1 MAMQRREF
9 IQRAAAVGVAMGL
22 GQLVRGEEKNN
33 RPVRVGFI
41 GVGGRGSGLL
51 RIAIQTPGTAVPA
64 VCDVIPAR
72 AAAAE
77 KLIVQAGQPKPALYT
92 DDEMAWKKLLARGD
106 LDAVVIATPWN
117 WHTPMATG
125 AMEHGIYA
133 GVEVPAALSVDECWQ
148 LVDTSERTGVPCMML
163 ENWSFRRDNLALL
176 QMVRQGLFGE
186 VVHVH
191 CAHSHDCIDHWF
203 FDRTTGKDRWPAEYL
218 VKYNR
223 DQYPTHSVGP
233 VLSWLDINCGDRFET
248 ITSTATA
255 SRGINAYFA
264 RKFGPD
270 HPGAKRKYAQG
281 DIVTSV
287 LRTAKGK
294 TVVVNYDMQLPRPYD
309 NRWMLQGTLGVYSED
324 RAAIYLVGQ
333 SPKYHEWEPFEPYMA
348 KYDHP
353 WHRGGSSSASPG
365 LADGHGGT
373 DELEIRLFLDAARRK
388 TPTPIDVYDSVTMST
403 IVGLSG
409 ESIARGGAPV
419 AFPDFTRGKWESR
432 RPCFGLV

>member
-1 MAMQRREF
+1 MQRREF
-9 IQRAAAVGVAMGL
+9 IQSAVGAGVAVGF
-22 GQLVRGEEKNN
+22 GRLVQAGDTSD
-33 RPVRVGFI
+33 RPVRVGFV
-41 GVGGRGSGLL
+41 GVGGRGSTLL
-51 RIAIQTPGTAVPA
+51 RIALAKSDATVPA

-72 AAAAE
+72 AAAAATW
-77 KLIVQAGQPKPALYT
+77 IVQAGRSKPTLYT
-92 DDEMAWKKLLARGD
+92 DDELAWKKLLARGD
-106 LDAVVIATPWN
+106 LDAVVIATPWK
-117 WHTPMATG
+117 WHVPIAVG
-125 AMEHGIYA
+125 AMERGVYP
-133 GVEVPAALSVDECWQ
+133 GVEVPAALSVDHCWQ

-176 QMVRQGLFGE
+176 QMVRQGLFGQI
-186 VVHVH
+186 VHVH

-203 FDRTTGKDRWPAEYL
+203 FDRATGADRWPAEYL

-248 ITSTATA
+248 IASTATG
-255 SRGINAYFA
+255 SFGINAYFA

-281 DIVTSV
+281 DVVTSV

-324 RAAIYLVGQ
+324 RAAMYLVDR
-333 SPKYHEWEPFEPYMA
+333 SPKYHEWEPFAPYMT

-353 WHRGGSSSASPG
+353 WHRGRRLSGAH
-365 LADGHGGT
+365 DGT
-373 DELEIRLFLDAARRK
+373 DELELRLFFDAARRK
-388 TPTPIDVYDSVTMST
+388 APTPIDVYDSATMSA

-419 AFPDFTRGKWESR
+419 EFPDFTRGKWQSR
-432 RPCFGLV
+432 KPSFGVV